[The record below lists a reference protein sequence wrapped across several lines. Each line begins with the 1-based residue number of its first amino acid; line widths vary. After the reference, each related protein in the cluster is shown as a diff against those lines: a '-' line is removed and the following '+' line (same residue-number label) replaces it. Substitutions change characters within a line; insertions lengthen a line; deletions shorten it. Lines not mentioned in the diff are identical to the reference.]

1 MSCLGWAK
9 EVPRINPQVMPSI
22 KLQQVRN
29 FEKLLQYLE
38 TELGWP
44 VEGSEIDDIAF
55 PFDLENDL
63 GLDKK
68 EVAKVRHVY
77 RLKKMHKKQPF
88 GIFFVDFEGKKM
100 PVSVLKRILR
110 TLALKRRANATAA
123 DQLAW
128 DVEDLIFISAVGEEK
143 DASREIS
150 FAHFRKEPDNRH
162 VLKVLAWDGGDTPL
176 KMDHLDEVLHE
187 NLRFPDDVSDVE
199 AWRKSWTAAFR
210 TGIRQNIRRSEELAQ
225 ALAALA
231 MRINKEALSL
241 IKKESANGPLKT
253 LHAGF
258 KGALINEQTEEE
270 FTDCYAQT
278 ITYGLLTAA
287 ITKVNQAGVRDL
299 TSTSVLDMVPST
311 NPFLKDI
318 LSSFL
323 EAGGRGQ
330 KGIDFDDL
338 GVQDVIDL
346 LRAESTDLPNIL
358 RDFGNLTQDEDPVIH
373 FYETFLKIYNG
384 EERKK
389 RGAFYTP
396 RSVVSYIVRSV
407 DEILR
412 KEFGLEDGL
421 ADTTTWGEMIAR
433 NPAIKLPPLTDN
445 PGEKKT
451 IKASEPF
458 VQILDPATGT
468 ATFLVEVINVIEKTV
483 KAKAWTKLK
492 KGAYEHEQHSKRE
505 EVLQAWNE
513 YVPEHLLKRL
523 HAYEIMMAPYVI
535 AHMKVGLKL
544 AETGYRFATEERA
557 RIYLTNALEPAKD
570 FKERLNFD
578 IPALAIEAKQVNE
591 VKISRRFTVI
601 VGNPP
606 YSGVSSNMSEYA
618 QGLVEA
624 YKFVDGAALNERR
637 IWLQD
642 DYVKFI
648 RKAQMI
654 IDTTDVG
661 VLGYITNHS
670 YIDNPTFRG
679 MRQSL
684 MFTFPSI
691 HVLDLHGNTT
701 RTEYPPEGIVDR
713 NIFDIQQ
720 GVAICLA
727 ARGGKTIGVSHADL
741 WGTQS
746 VKYAWFDKHFILD
759 TKFEKLTPDSPYYFY
774 KHQNIDNRDE
784 YNEYWKISEAMP
796 VNCAGFITARDHFV
810 IDFDRAKLLQRIGVF
825 ADLKKTDDY
834 IRKEYF
840 EGCGSDKYPDGDT
853 RGWKVPKARL
863 RVAGD
868 KKWEERATVCS
879 YRPFDRRY
887 VYWAD
892 WMVDWTRPE
901 VSGHMM
907 SGDNIAL
914 HVCRQSVSEEW
925 AHVLVARGLID
936 DCYVSNKSRERGY
949 AHPLYLYDSDNSL
962 ALGEQGRPNF
972 APEFLRVLAE
982 KLNLT
987 QVKPYSL
994 PKDVTAEDILN
1005 YAYAVFFSPIYR
1017 NRYGEFLK
1025 IDFPRLPLTASIKL
1039 FRGLAMK
1046 GRELAA
1052 LHLSETTVVSQT
1064 AAVFKGSIDTQIE
1077 KVIWDNGNIWINNSQ
1092 TCGFNGV
1099 AQATW
1104 EFHIGGYQICKKW
1117 LEDRRKAGRS
1127 LSKED
1132 ADSYIKITGAIS
1144 GTIRVMS
1151 EVDGLIQQSGGWP
1164 KAFH

>member
-22 KLQQVRN
+22 KLQQVKN

-44 VEGSEIDDIAF
+44 VEGREIDDIAF
-55 PFDLENDL
+55 PFDLEADL

-110 TLALKRRANATAA
+110 TLALRRRANAKAA

-210 TGIRQNIRRSEELAQ
+210 TGVRQNIRRSEELAQ

-258 KGALINEQTEEE
+258 KDALIHDLTEEA

-287 ITKVNQAGVRDL
+287 ITKVNQAGVKDL
-299 TSTSVLDMVPST
+299 TSTSVLEMVPST

-373 FYETFLKIYNG
+373 FYETFLKIYNKD
-384 EERKK
+384 ERVK

-396 RSVVSYIVRSV
+396 RPVVSYIVRSV
-407 DEILR
+407 DEVLR

-421 ADTTTWGEMIAR
+421 ADTTTWGEMIKR
-433 NPAIKLPPLTDN
+433 NPAIKLPPLTDT

-451 IKASEPF
+451 IKETEPF

-483 KAKAWTKLK
+483 KAKAWAKLK
-492 KGAYEHEQHSKRE
+492 KGAYEHDQHSKRE
-505 EVLQAWNE
+505 EVLKAWNE
-513 YVPEHLLKRL
+513 YVPDHLLKRL
-523 HAYEIMMAPYVI
+523 HAYELMMAPYVI

-544 AETGYRFATEERA
+544 AETGYRFVTEERA

-570 FKERLNFD
+570 YKDRLNFD

-591 VKISRRFTVI
+591 VKTNKRFTVI
-601 VGNPP
+601 IGNPP
-606 YSGVSSNMSEYA
+606 YKGHSSNKGEWISE
-618 QGLVEA
+618 LVDKYYYVGEEP
-624 YKFVDGAALNERR
+624 LNERTSK
-637 IWLQD
+637 WLQD

-648 RKAQMI
+648 RFAEYMQS
-654 IDTTDVG
+654 TAGAGLTA
-661 VLGYITNHS
+661 YITNHS

-679 MRQSL
+679 MRYHLSQSYRGV
-684 MFTFPSI
+684 TI
-691 HVLDLHGNTT
+691 IDLHGNTT
-701 RTEYPPEGIVDR
+701 KREIAPDGTPDDNVFAIK
-713 NIFDIQQ
+713 Q
-720 GVAICLA
+720 GVSIGFFVKQNSEQVMHGEVWGSAEKKYEWLKINTLEQTKTSA
-727 ARGGKTIGVSHADL
+727 ASCGSPFYMFRPENSSYKEEYEAGMSVTEIFNIHA
-741 WGTQS
+741 
-746 VKYAWFDKHFILD
+746 
-759 TKFEKLTPDSPYYFY
+759 P
-774 KHQNIDNRDE
+774 
-784 YNEYWKISEAMP
+784 
-796 VNCAGFITARDHFV
+796 GFVTSRDHWV
-810 IDFDRAKLLQRIGVF
+810 IGFSDIEVSERMGKFLD
-825 ADLKKTDDY
+825 KKITDDELRR
-834 IRKEYF
+834 IMFGDRKE
-840 EGCGSDKYPDGDT
+840 GKYKPGDT
-853 RGWKVPKARL
+853 REWKL
-863 RVAGD
+863 
-868 KKWEERATVCS
+868 EESRIKVQKDPSHRSRIIDCL
-879 YRPFDRRY
+879 YRPFDIRKI
-887 VYWAD
+887 YWTP
-892 WMVDWTRPE
+892 WMVDWHRPST
-901 VSGHMM
+901 SGHIV
-907 SGDNIAL
+907 GHENLTLNVGRAGQVIGPGEWNIV
-914 HVCRQSVSEEW
+914 HCSRT
-925 AHVLVARGLID
+925 VADFNLFRRGGNG
-936 DCYVSNKSRERGY
+936 VF
-949 AHPLYLYDSDNSL
+949 PLYLYDSDKNTGL
-962 ALGEQGRPNF
+962 DFGETRALNLSH
-972 APEFLRVLAE
+972 EFLTRLAQSIGRSSERSGLPKGISVEQVFYYIYAILNAKTYRKRFKEFLKSDYPRIPFPRGIEIFKEISSAGKVLVECHTLSASM
-982 KLNLT
+982 LN
-987 QVKPYSL
+987 
-994 PKDVTAEDILN
+994 PKDVK
-1005 YAYAVFFSPIYR
+1005 YVGSP
-1017 NRYGEFLK
+1017 
-1025 IDFPRLPLTASIKL
+1025 S
-1039 FRGLAMK
+1039 
-1046 GRELAA
+1046 
-1052 LHLSETTVVSQT
+1052 V
-1064 AAVFKGSIDTQIE
+1064 
-1077 KVIWDNGNIWINNSQ
+1077 KVDKVNWDNGTAWIDKRKSAGFSGITSDIWAYQ
-1092 TCGFNGV
+1092 V
-1099 AQATW
+1099 
-1104 EFHIGGYQICKKW
+1104 GGYHVCEKW
-1117 LEDRRKAGRS
+1117 LESRQGLQLLASDIEHF
-1127 LSKED
+1127 LSVTQAIKLSISTQATLDE
-1132 ADSYIKITGAIS
+1132 YIAS
-1144 GTIRVMS
+1144 N
-1151 EVDGLIQQSGGWP
+1151 GGWP
-1164 KAFH
+1164 KAF